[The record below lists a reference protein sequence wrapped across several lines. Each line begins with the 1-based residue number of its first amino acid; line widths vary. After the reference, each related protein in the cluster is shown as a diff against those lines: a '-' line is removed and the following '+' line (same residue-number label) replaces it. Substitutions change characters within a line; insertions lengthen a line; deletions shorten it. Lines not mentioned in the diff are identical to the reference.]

1 MKPWP
6 AFILLAALPLSADEG
21 MWLFQQFPKDTVN
34 EKHKF
39 PVTEEFLERLRLG
52 SARIGGGS
60 GAFVSPEGLLIT
72 NQHLITDCLARVS
85 PEGKDYLKDGFYAPS
100 RDAEVPCPGLQAS
113 VLVSTEDVTEK
124 VKAASAGANL
134 TPAQALELRTAA
146 IEKIEKE
153 CSARTGNPCAVVKL
167 FSGGRYDLYQYKAY
181 NDLRL
186 VFAPE
191 HDLAYFG
198 RERDSIT
205 YLRYGLDIAFLRAW
219 KDGKPAATP
228 NFLRWSA
235 EGVKEGDL
243 VFGSGNPQ
251 PTLRLATAAQLLF
264 YRDASLPVTIKRL
277 QARIGQL
284 RELALQSLD
293 NRKIVEPVMTEFLAL
308 FKVAA
313 AKYIGVRDDRL
324 VARKFSFEGK
334 VRRAVER
341 DPNLGE
347 QAAKVWSE
355 VAAAYKT
362 WAPNERLYQ
371 VLESSPA
378 PGSRLFRMAR
388 DVVRL
393 AAERG
398 KPEAER
404 LREYR
409 QEGLAAAEKALAETP
424 AIHESLEILLL
435 TQYLEELKALNDKEI
450 PLKAILGGKQPQQ
463 AAEAYVKATR
473 LKDPA
478 ERKRLS
484 ASREAVQ
491 KSDDGMIRLA
501 LLLDEPARRLRKKRE
516 QTIESLETSA
526 TEKIAQYRFQLFG
539 HAEYPDAN
547 NTPRVCYGLVKS
559 YMDRAGVFM
568 PHAST
573 FGGLY
578 YRKNNEGPYQV
589 PQRWVDLKPALDLVK
604 PLNFVSTCDIGGGDA
619 GSPVVNRAGEL
630 VGVTFDG
637 NLESLPGIYL
647 YTDDKARAVHVA
659 VQGIV
664 ESLAKVYQAGALLR
678 ELGAGG
684 VTAAPPA
691 APAGKQISALP
702 GPPR

>member
-1 MKPWP
+1 MKLWP
-6 AFILLAALPLSADEG
+6 VFILLAALPVSADEG
-21 MWLFQQFPKDTVN
+21 MWLFQQFPKETVN

-39 PVTEEFLERLRLG
+39 LVTDEFLERLRLA
-52 SARIGGGS
+52 SARVGEGS

-72 NQHLITDCLARVS
+72 NQHLITDCLAKVS
-85 PEGKDYLKDGFYAPS
+85 PQGKDYLRDGFYAPS
-100 RDAEVPCPGLQAS
+100 RDAEIPCPGLQAS

-124 VKAASAGANL
+124 VKAASAGENI
-134 TPAQALELRTAA
+134 TPARALELRNAA
-146 IEKIEKE
+146 IEKLEKE
-153 CSARTGNPCAVVKL
+153 CSARTGNQCTVVKL
-167 FSGGRYDLYQYKAY
+167 FSGGRYDLYQYKTY

-205 YLRYGLDIAFLRAW
+205 YLRYGLDVAFLRAW

-228 NFLRWSA
+228 NFLRWSH

-264 YRDASLPVTIKRL
+264 YRDSYLLVTIKRL

-284 RELALQSLD
+284 RELALQSLE
-293 NRKIVEPVMTEFLAL
+293 NRKIVEPVMTEFLTL

-324 VARKFSFEGK
+324 VARKYNFEGK
-334 VRRAVER
+334 IRRAVER

-347 QAAKVWSE
+347 QAAKVWSD
-355 VAAAYKT
+355 VAAAYKR
-362 WAPNERLYQ
+362 WGPSERLYQ
-371 VLESSPA
+371 ILESAPA
-378 PGSRLFRMAR
+378 PGSRLFRIAR
-388 DVVRL
+388 EVVRL

-398 KPEAER
+398 KPEPER

-409 QEGLAAAEKALAETP
+409 QGGLAAAEKALEETP
-424 AIHESLEILLL
+424 VIHESLEILLL
-435 TQYLEELKALNDKEI
+435 AQYLEELRALNAKEA
-450 PLKAILGGKQPQQ
+450 PVKAILGGKQPLQ
-463 AAEAYVKATR
+463 AAEAYVKATK

-478 ERKRLS
+478 ERKRLA
-484 ASREAVQ
+484 ASWEAVQ
-491 KSDDGMIRLA
+491 KPDDSLIRLA
-501 LLLDEPARRLRKKRE
+501 RLLDEPARQLRKRRE
-516 QTIESLETSA
+516 ETIESLETSA

-559 YMDRAGVFM
+559 YVDRAGVFM

-589 PQRWVDLKPALDLVK
+589 PQRWVALKPALDLVT

-647 YTDDKARAVHVA
+647 YTDEKARAVHVA

-664 ESLAKVYQAGALLR
+664 ESLTNVYHASALLK
-678 ELGAGG
+678 ELGAAP

-691 APAGKQISALP
+691 APSGTRISALP
-702 GPPR
+702 GQSR